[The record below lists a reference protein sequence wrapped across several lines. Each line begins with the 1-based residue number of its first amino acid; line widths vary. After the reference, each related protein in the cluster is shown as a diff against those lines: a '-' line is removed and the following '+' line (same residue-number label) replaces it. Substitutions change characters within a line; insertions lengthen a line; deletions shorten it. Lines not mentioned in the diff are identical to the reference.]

1 MSFEYEVTASFNAPN
16 RKHRFNV
23 DETRGTN
30 LAKVDAEYY
39 NEKEQAWRKVRSE
52 NTKIRLYDLR
62 GAKEPASS
70 QPVADVRA
78 V

>member
-52 NTKIRLYDLR
+52 NTKSAYTIFAGLR
-62 GAKEPASS
+62 SLL
-70 QPVADVRA
+70 A
-78 V
+78 VSR